1 MADAQQALID
11 IVGADDVLVG
21 EAIGED
27 YHRDEALTTVATCP
41 AVVVRP
47 GSTDEVAR
55 IVQFAAEQGLAVT
68 ARGSGTGLSGG
79 CVASE
84 QGILVSF
91 ERMDQILEI
100 DTENHVAVVQAG
112 VTLEQ
117 LDAATVEHDL
127 TYTVYPGEYSASLGG
142 NVATNAGGMRAIK
155 YGVTR
160 HQVLGLEAVLG
171 TGEVIRT
178 GGKFVKAT
186 TGYDLTQ
193 LIIGSEGTLALAT
206 EATLKLY
213 PRVHH
218 HATVLAPFRV
228 LTEVTNAV
236 PAIVNS
242 GIGPVILEY
251 IDLLSM
257 AGITAAASLDLG
269 IPQDIK
275 DEALAYLVVV
285 LEQRTADR
293 LDQDV
298 EELATQ
304 LAELGALDVYVL
316 PSSAGTALIVA
327 RERAFWAGKANGMND
342 IIDMVVPRAQIPEY
356 MAKVAELAEGTSS
369 WVTGCGHVGDG
380 NVHLTVF
387 QADPDVRYDLMRGI
401 FETGMGLGGAISG
414 EHGIGTAKKRY
425 FQELTDPAKLALMQ
439 RIKVAFDPAG
449 ILNPGVLL
457 D

>member
-11 IVGADDVLVG
+11 IVGTDDVLVG
-21 EAIGED
+21 DAIGED
-27 YHRDEALTTVATCP
+27 YHRDEALTTVAARP
-41 AVVVRP
+41 DFVVRP

-55 IVQFAAEQGLAVT
+55 LVTFAAEQGIGVT

-79 CVASE
+79 CVTG

-91 ERMDQILEI
+91 ERMDRVLEI

-117 LDAATVEHDL
+117 LDEETAKHDL
-127 TYTVYPGEYSASLGG
+127 AYTVYPGEYSASLGG
-142 NVATNAGGMRAIK
+142 NVATNAGGMRAVK

-178 GGKFVKAT
+178 GGKYVKAT

-206 EATLKLY
+206 EATLKLH
-213 PRVHH
+213 PRIHH

-228 LTEVTNAV
+228 LDDVTNAV

-242 GIGPVILEY
+242 GVGPVILEY

-269 IPQDIK
+269 VPQEVK

-285 LEQRTADR
+285 LEQRTAER
-293 LDQDV
+293 LEEDV
-298 EELATQ
+298 AELATQ

-356 MAKVAELAEGTSS
+356 MAKVADLAASTAS

-387 QADPDVRYDLMRGI
+387 QADPDIRYELMRGI

-425 FQELTDPAKLALMQ
+425 FLELTDPAKLALMQ
-439 RIKVAFDPAG
+439 RIKTAFDPAG
-449 ILNPGVLL
+449 VLNPGVLL